1 MGVNMEKDA
10 SVAPK
15 ERVNIVYKSAMGNQE
30 KTVEL
35 PLKQLVLGSFSGE
48 DGKRLE
54 ERESIT
60 IDKDNFNDVLGAH
73 NVKVDLKVQ
82 DTLSNEQGSEMN
94 VSLLFKSMK
103 DFGPE
108 AVAGQIPE
116 LSKLMQLREALMALK
131 GPLSNIPEFRK
142 KIQNLIDDV
151 SQRERLLAELGLQ
164 TKL

>member
-1 MGVNMEKDA
+1 MVKDA

-35 PLKQLVLGSFSGE
+35 PLKQLILGTFSGD

-82 DTLSNEQGSEMN
+82 DTLSNEQDSEMN

-164 TKL
+164 TKP

>member
-1 MGVNMEKDA
+1 MAKDA

-15 ERVNIVYKSAMGNQE
+15 ERVNIVYKSALGNQE

-35 PLKQLVLGSFSGE
+35 PLKQLVLGTFSVD

-73 NVKVDLKVQ
+73 HVKVDLKVQ
-82 DTLSNEQGSEMN
+82 DTLSNEQGAEMN
-94 VSLLFKSMK
+94 VSLMFKSMK

-116 LSKLMQLREALMALK
+116 LSRLMQLREALMALK
-131 GPLSNIPEFRK
+131 GPLSNIPDFRK
-142 KIQNLIDDV
+142 KIQSLIDDV

-164 TKL
+164 TKP

>member
-1 MGVNMEKDA
+1 MAKDA

>member
-1 MGVNMEKDA
+1 MGVKMVKDA

-35 PLKQLVLGSFSGE
+35 PLKQLILGTFSGD

-82 DTLSNEQGSEMN
+82 DTLSNEQDSEMN

-164 TKL
+164 TKP

>member
-1 MGVNMEKDA
+1 MAKDA

-35 PLKQLVLGSFSGE
+35 PLKQLVLGTFSGD

-73 NVKVDLKVQ
+73 NVNVDLKVQ
-82 DTLSNEQGSEMN
+82 DTLSNEHGSEMN

-164 TKL
+164 TKP

>member
-1 MGVNMEKDA
+1 MAKDA

-15 ERVNIVYKSAMGNQE
+15 ERVNIVYRSATGNQE

-35 PLKQLVLGSFSGE
+35 PLKQLVLGNFAKD

-54 ERESIT
+54 ERESTT
-60 IDKDNFNDVLGAH
+60 IDKDNFNDVLAAH
-73 NVKVDLKVQ
+73 NVSVGLRVKDA
-82 DTLSNEQGSEMN
+82 LSNEEGAEMN
-94 VSLLFKSMK
+94 VSLRFSTMK

-116 LSKLMQLREALMALK
+116 LSKLLQLREALMALK
-131 GPLSNIPEFRK
+131 GPLSNVPDFRK

-164 TKL
+164 TK

>member
-1 MGVNMEKDA
+1 MAKDA

-15 ERVNIVYKSAMGNQE
+15 ERVNIVYRSATGNQE

-35 PLKQLVLGSFSGE
+35 PLKQLVLGNFAGD

-54 ERESIT
+54 ERESTT
-60 IDKDNFNDVLGAH
+60 IDKDNFNDVLAAH
-73 NVKVDLKVQ
+73 NVSVGLRVKDA
-82 DTLSNEQGSEMN
+82 LSNEEGAEMN
-94 VSLLFKSMK
+94 VSLRFSAMK

-116 LSKLMQLREALMALK
+116 LTKLLQLREALMALK
-131 GPLSNIPEFRK
+131 GPLSNVPDFRK

-164 TKL
+164 TK

>member
-1 MGVNMEKDA
+1 MAKDA

-35 PLKQLVLGSFSGE
+35 PLKQLVLGTFSGE

-73 NVKVDLKVQ
+73 NVKVDLKVE
-82 DTLSNEQGSEMN
+82 DTLSNEQGSEMS
-94 VSLLFKSMK
+94 VSLKFKSMK

-131 GPLSNIPEFRK
+131 GPLSNIPDFRK
-142 KIQNLIDDV
+142 KIQSLIDDV
-151 SQRERLLAELGLQ
+151 SQRERLLAELGLP
-164 TKL
+164 TKP

>member
-1 MGVNMEKDA
+1 
-10 SVAPK
+10 
-15 ERVNIVYKSAMGNQE
+15 
-30 KTVEL
+30 
-35 PLKQLVLGSFSGE
+35 
-48 DGKRLE
+48 
-54 ERESIT
+54 
-60 IDKDNFNDVLGAH
+60 
-73 NVKVDLKVQ
+73 
-82 DTLSNEQGSEMN
+82 MN

-164 TKL
+164 TKP

>member
-1 MGVNMEKDA
+1 MATDA

-35 PLKQLVLGSFSGE
+35 PMKQLVLGSFAAD
-48 DGKRLE
+48 DGKRME
-54 ERESIT
+54 ERESIS
-60 IDKDNFNDVLGAH
+60 IDKDNFNDVLAAH
-73 NVKVDLKVQ
+73 KVKVDLKVK
-82 DTLSNEQGSEMN
+82 DTLSDEMDGEMN
-94 VSLLFKSMK
+94 VSLTFRSMK

-108 AVAGQIPE
+108 AVAEQIPE
-116 LSKLMQLREALMALK
+116 LSKLLELRESLMALK
-131 GPLSNIPEFRK
+131 GPLSNIPDFRK

-164 TKL
+164 TK

>member
-1 MGVNMEKDA
+1 MAKDA

-35 PLKQLVLGSFSGE
+35 PLKQLVLGTFSGD

-94 VSLLFKSMK
+94 VSLMFKSMK

-131 GPLSNIPEFRK
+131 GPLSNIPDFRK
-142 KIQNLIDDV
+142 KIQSLIDDV

-164 TKL
+164 TKP